1 MQVIIDMKWITDEIE
16 RLKDRLQCSAKFT
29 VRDIEPLSMSEMYRL
44 QGELIALERLKKKI
58 EES

>member
-16 RLKDRLQCSAKFT
+16 RLDKPIPPQEFNK
-29 VRDIEPLSMSEMYRL
+29 MSPKEVYRI
-44 QGELIALERLKKKI
+44 QGQLIALERLKRKI